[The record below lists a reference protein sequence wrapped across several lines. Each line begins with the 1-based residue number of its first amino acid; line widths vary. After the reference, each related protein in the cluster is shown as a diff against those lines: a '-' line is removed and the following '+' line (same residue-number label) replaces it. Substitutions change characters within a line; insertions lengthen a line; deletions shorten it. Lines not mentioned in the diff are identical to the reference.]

1 MGLSLAIF
9 IYILLKHTGS
19 LASFKIQNT
28 DSLFVSLRKDVLQ
41 LPQELPVSKSAT
53 AMIFVPDIGQA
64 NKEWPPKKIKTQREI
79 YEWLEYIQI
88 KLYAGRLFKDP
99 RSESMEFMET
109 GYDFRTIATDID
121 KYISKIKS
129 IASSTKTTLIGHG
142 LGCML
147 INLMLCRQ
155 TKNWKEEHIEKV
167 VYISPNLGGF
177 PKALSVILSG
187 ENVKNIERPF
197 FRSVV
202 RNFSGLLLCLPNPDI
217 YEEALLKWNNELY
230 YAKDIPFLLSETGA
244 DDTRYI
250 YETYCLPLQRES
262 MGDPQVKI
270 EIYSAKPVDRS
281 TPVFFEYEEL
291 LDEPTKIKYGK
302 GDSVIPEQ
310 HQHRGTQIRGSYYTI
325 LSKYFYNIYID
336 AEDKKSKEKG
346 RKNKTLG
353 NK

>member
-1 MGLSLAIF
+1 MRIYLMGLSLAIF
-9 IYILLKHTGS
+9 VYILLKHTGS
-19 LASFKIQNT
+19 FAPFKIKNS

-41 LPQELPVSKSAT
+41 ELPVSKE
-53 AMIFVPDIGQA
+53 MIFVPDIGHA
-64 NKEWPPKKIKTQREI
+64 NKEWPPEKIKTQRDI
-79 YEWLEYIQI
+79 YEWLSCIQI
-88 KLYAGRLFKDP
+88 KLEGGRII
-99 RSESMEFMET
+99 SEAMEFTET
-109 GYDFRTIATDID
+109 EYDFRTIATDID
-121 KYISKIKS
+121 KYISKIK
-129 IASSTKTTLIGHG
+129 ASSTKITLIGHG

-147 INLMLCRQ
+147 INLLLCRQ

-187 ENVKNIERPF
+187 ENVRNIERPF

-270 EIYSAKPVDRS
+270 EIYSAKPVERS

-302 GDSVIPEQ
+302 GDSIIPEKYQ
-310 HQHRGTQIRGSYYTI
+310 HKGALIRGSYYTI